1 MANLQ
6 RNQWIGGTLKSANR
20 LRQIVAVFAKHGFQN
35 IVEELELG
43 KYFFLE
49 KFSGSSMEQ
58 SFTTAERLR
67 MALESLGPTWIK
79 FGQMLASRPDLVPE
93 TFMSELKKL
102 QAQVPAMPFETV
114 QRILKT
120 SLVSMRTQKMLCCV
134 NFKKRLSV

>member
-49 KFSGSSMEQ
+49 KIFIPLFCNLENHTIFPLDLFLLQLKALGGCMITFS
-58 SFTTAERLR
+58 R
-67 MALESLGPTWIK
+67 
-79 FGQMLASRPDLVPE
+79 
-93 TFMSELKKL
+93 
-102 QAQVPAMPFETV
+102 
-114 QRILKT
+114 
-120 SLVSMRTQKMLCCV
+120 
-134 NFKKRLSV
+134 